1 MGHRKE
7 VFRPR
12 SKRTVRKGI
21 QQALRNGEYR
31 KAANIAAFSYSA
43 RPIADDFA
51 ISLIATAEAISLGK
65 DLRWKRS
72 TQDLVSAGLSIA
84 ERKLDSKINRR
95 RRSIIFEGVSRSVER
110 ARKEGSEPRK
120 SKR

>member
-12 SKRTVRKGI
+12 SKQTVRKYI
-21 QQALRNGEYR
+21 QQALTEGEYK

-51 ISLIATAEAISLGK
+51 ISLVATAEAISLGRG
-65 DLRWKRS
+65 LEWRRS
-72 TQDLVSAGLSIA
+72 TDDLVSAGLSIA
-84 ERKLDSKINRR
+84 ERKLESKVNER
-95 RRSIIFEGVSRSVER
+95 RRSIIFESISRSVER
-110 ARKEGSEPRK
+110 ARREESQESE
-120 SKR
+120 